1 MQQWKPD
8 IDHDTSTCK
17 SGNPLTGN
25 TYSPFLLIRNLTFH
39 SILREEE
46 WLLWSIDTALFT
58 ATSLNPGPSDP
69 SWERSDLCFAEP
81 LCCRSAETL
90 EFQSIGERTHLGHR
104 CFVMALGAIEASLI
118 FFMITAIRCAHCT
131 FTPADNYLIDCG
143 SLTNTTIGS
152 RVFVADVSLSST
164 LTPSSNNLANASLSS
179 IPSSY
184 GAALFQSARVFTAPS
199 SYSFQIKAHGRHFIR
214 LYFFPF
220 VHRSYNLSAATFSV
234 SAQDVALL
242 DDFQPKANATA
253 VKEFSLNITS
263 DTLILAFAPTGSSPL
278 AFVNAIEVVSVPDD
292 LIGDAAKTVQPQGT
306 YRGLS
311 GQPLETMYRINMGG
325 PQILP
330 NNDTLWRT
338 WETDGKFLLASGL
351 SQQVI
356 YSGRINHVPGGA
368 TQETAPD
375 AVYASAAEL
384 SDAAQNTSNS
394 LFNVTWQF
402 DVDAKSSYLIRFH
415 FCDIVSKAAGDL
427 LFNVYINT
435 WLASNDLDLATIT
448 LHSLATA
455 VFMDFVVGADVG
467 SDKLS
472 VGISPSTLNGDVQNA
487 ILNGLEIMKINGS
500 AGSAVVVTP
509 PGSKK
514 HFGVILGSILGAI
527 AVVAIAA
534 IVVCWVLRRRKLTKK
549 YSKTWAPFS
558 INGFTSHSAV
568 SGTSNGTVFT
578 IGQNGSLGYRFT
590 FAVLHEATNNF
601 DEDWVIGVGGFGK
614 VYRGALRDETR
625 VAVKRGNP
633 TSQQGLNEF
642 HTEIEL
648 LSRLRHRHLV
658 SLIGYCDEKN
668 EMILVYEYM
677 EKGTLKS
684 HLYGSNLPPLSW
696 KQRLE
701 ICIGSARGLHYLH
714 TGQAKAIIH
723 RDVKSANILL
733 DENLLAKVA
742 DFGLSK
748 TGPELDQ
755 THVSTAVKGS
765 FGYLD
770 PEYFRRQ
777 QLTEKSDVYS
787 FGVVL
792 LEVLCARP
800 VIDPTLPREMV
811 NLAEWGMKW
820 QKRGELEQLVDARVA
835 GSIKPES
842 LRKYGETIEKCLADS
857 GVDRPSMGD
866 VLWNLEYVLHLQE
879 ADADASQVD
888 SINGIAELSPRL
900 QNMDALESTPAGEA
914 GTAPLNDLTEVSMSK
929 VFSQLIKSEGR

>member
-1 MQQWKPD
+1 MGALANRATRRRGCGADATALGVASPSLLHPILSSSSSSSLPKPFVPKETTKEGKLAVAFSYLFS
-8 IDHDTSTCK
+8 HDATSKGLSWQPPHPCYCPK
-17 SGNPLTGN
+17 CHDGNDGGVRSEAAKTQTNGGHIGGEKRSL
-25 TYSPFLLIRNLTFH
+25 
-39 SILREEE
+39 ILRGVAGYPTPSSNSAFFE
-46 WLLWSIDTALFT
+46 SRFGAFIDTALFA
-58 ATSLNPGPSDP
+58 ATSLNP

-90 EFQSIGERTHLGHR
+90 ELQSIGERTHLGYH
-104 CFVMALGAIEASLI
+104 CFVMALRAIEASLI
-118 FFMITAIRCAHCT
+118 FFMITAIRCVHCT

-152 RVFVADVSLSST
+152 RVFAADVSLSST
-164 LTPSSNNLANASLSS
+164 LTPSSNNLANTSLSS
-179 IPSSY
+179 IPSAY
-184 GAALFQSARVFTAPS
+184 GAALFQSARVFTEPS
-199 SYSFQIKAHGRHFIR
+199 SYSFQINAHGRHFIR

-220 VHRSYNLSAATFSV
+220 LHRSYDLSAATFSV

-242 DDFQPKANATA
+242 GDFQPKANATA
-253 VKEFSLNITS
+253 VKEFSLDITS
-263 DTLILAFAPTGSSPL
+263 DTLSLTFAPTGSSPL

-292 LIGDAAKTVQPQGT
+292 LIGDTAKTVQPLGT

-325 PQILP
+325 PRLLP

-338 WETDGKFLLASGL
+338 WETDSKFLLASGL
-351 SQQVI
+351 SQPVS
-356 YSGRINHVPGGA
+356 YSGRIIRVPGGA

-375 AVYASAAEL
+375 AVYASAEEL

-435 WLASNDLDLATIT
+435 WLAANDLDLATST
-448 LHSLATA
+448 VRSLATA
-455 VFMDFVVGADVG
+455 VFMDFVVEADVG

-514 HFGVILGSILGAI
+514 HFGVVILGSILGAI
-527 AVVAIAA
+527 VVAA
-534 IVVCWVLRRRKLTKK
+534 IVVCCVLRRRRRRRKLAKK

-558 INGFTSHSAV
+558 TDGFTSYSA
-568 SGTSNGTVFT
+568 
-578 IGQNGSLGYRFT
+578 I
-590 FAVLHEATNNF
+590 
-601 DEDWVIGVGGFGK
+601 
-614 VYRGALRDETR
+614 
-625 VAVKRGNP
+625 
-633 TSQQGLNEF
+633 
-642 HTEIEL
+642 
-648 LSRLRHRHLV
+648 
-658 SLIGYCDEKN
+658 
-668 EMILVYEYM
+668 
-677 EKGTLKS
+677 
-684 HLYGSNLPPLSW
+684 
-696 KQRLE
+696 
-701 ICIGSARGLHYLH
+701 
-714 TGQAKAIIH
+714 
-723 RDVKSANILL
+723 
-733 DENLLAKVA
+733 
-742 DFGLSK
+742 
-748 TGPELDQ
+748 
-755 THVSTAVKGS
+755 
-765 FGYLD
+765 
-770 PEYFRRQ
+770 
-777 QLTEKSDVYS
+777 
-787 FGVVL
+787 
-792 LEVLCARP
+792 
-800 VIDPTLPREMV
+800 
-811 NLAEWGMKW
+811 
-820 QKRGELEQLVDARVA
+820 VDARIA

-866 VLWNLEYVLHLQE
+866 VLWNLEYLLHLQE

-888 SINGIAELSPRL
+888 SINGITELSPRL

-914 GTAPLNDLTEVSMSK
+914 GTSPLNDLTEVSMSK

>member
-1 MQQWKPD
+1 MA
-8 IDHDTSTCK
+8 
-17 SGNPLTGN
+17 
-25 TYSPFLLIRNLTFH
+25 IR
-39 SILREEE
+39 
-46 WLLWSIDTALFT
+46 
-58 ATSLNPGPSDP
+58 
-69 SWERSDLCFAEP
+69 
-81 LCCRSAETL
+81 
-90 EFQSIGERTHLGHR
+90 
-104 CFVMALGAIEASLI
+104 AIEASLV
-118 FFMITAIRCAHCT
+118 FFLITALRCVHST

-143 SLTNTTIGS
+143 SLTNTTIGG

-164 LTPSSNNLANASLSS
+164 LTPSSNNLANTSLSS
-179 IPSSY
+179 IPSAY

-220 VHRSYNLSAATFSV
+220 VHRSYNLSAATFNV
-234 SAQDVALL
+234 SAQGVALL

-263 DTLILAFAPTGSSPL
+263 DTLSLAFAPTGSSPL
-278 AFVNAIEVVSVPDD
+278 AFVNAIEVVSVPDN

-325 PQILP
+325 PLILP

-351 SQQVI
+351 SQPVI
-356 YSGRINHVPGGA
+356 FSGIINHVPGGA

-384 SDAAQNTSNS
+384 PDAAQNTSNS

-402 DVDAKSSYLIRFH
+402 DVDAKSSYLI
-415 FCDIVSKAAGDL
+415 
-427 LFNVYINT
+427 
-435 WLASNDLDLATIT
+435 
-448 LHSLATA
+448 SLATA
-455 VFMDFVVGADVG
+455 VFMDFVVEADVG

-472 VGISPSTLNGDVQNA
+472 VGISPSTLNGGVQNA

-527 AVVAIAA
+527 AVVAVAA
-534 IVVCWVLRRRKLTKK
+534 IVVCWVLRRRKLAKK
-549 YSKTWAPFS
+549 YSRTWAPFS
-558 INGFTSHSAV
+558 INGFASHSAV

-578 IGQNGSLGYRFT
+578 IGQNGSLGYRFS

-633 TSQQGLNEF
+633 TSQQGFNEF
-642 HTEIEL
+642 RTEIEL

-684 HLYGSNLPPLSW
+684 HLYGSNLPPLGW

-820 QKRGELEQLVDARVA
+820 QKRGELEQIVDARVA

-879 ADADASQVD
+879 ADADASQLD

>member
-1 MQQWKPD
+1 MA
-8 IDHDTSTCK
+8 
-17 SGNPLTGN
+17 
-25 TYSPFLLIRNLTFH
+25 IR
-39 SILREEE
+39 
-46 WLLWSIDTALFT
+46 
-58 ATSLNPGPSDP
+58 
-69 SWERSDLCFAEP
+69 
-81 LCCRSAETL
+81 
-90 EFQSIGERTHLGHR
+90 
-104 CFVMALGAIEASLI
+104 AIEASLV
-118 FFMITAIRCAHCT
+118 FFLITALRCVHST

-143 SLTNTTIGS
+143 SLTNTTIGG

-164 LTPSSNNLANASLSS
+164 LTPSSNNLANTSLSS
-179 IPSSY
+179 IPSAY

-220 VHRSYNLSAATFSV
+220 VHRSYNLSAATFNV
-234 SAQDVALL
+234 SAQGVALL

-263 DTLILAFAPTGSSPL
+263 DTLSLAFAPTGSSPL
-278 AFVNAIEVVSVPDD
+278 AFVNAIEVVSVPDN

-325 PQILP
+325 PLILP

-351 SQQVI
+351 SQPVI
-356 YSGRINHVPGGA
+356 FSGIINHVPGGA

-384 SDAAQNTSNS
+384 PDAAQNTSNS

-402 DVDAKSSYLIRFH
+402 DVDAKSSYL
-415 FCDIVSKAAGDL
+415 
-427 LFNVYINT
+427 
-435 WLASNDLDLATIT
+435 
-448 LHSLATA
+448 SLATA
-455 VFMDFVVGADVG
+455 VFMDFVVEADVG

-472 VGISPSTLNGDVQNA
+472 VGISPSTLNGGVQNA

-527 AVVAIAA
+527 AVVAVAA
-534 IVVCWVLRRRKLTKK
+534 IVVCWV
-549 YSKTWAPFS
+549 
-558 INGFTSHSAV
+558 
-568 SGTSNGTVFT
+568 
-578 IGQNGSLGYRFT
+578 NGSLGYRFS

-633 TSQQGLNEF
+633 TSQQGFNEF
-642 HTEIEL
+642 RTEIEL

-684 HLYGSNLPPLSW
+684 HL
-696 KQRLE
+696 
-701 ICIGSARGLHYLH
+701 GLHYLH

-755 THVSTAVKGS
+755 THV
-765 FGYLD
+765 
-770 PEYFRRQ
+770 
-777 QLTEKSDVYS
+777 
-787 FGVVL
+787 
-792 LEVLCARP
+792 LCARP

-820 QKRGELEQLVDARVA
+820 QKRGELEQIVDARVA

-879 ADADASQVD
+879 ADADASQLD

>member
-1 MQQWKPD
+1 
-8 IDHDTSTCK
+8 
-17 SGNPLTGN
+17 
-25 TYSPFLLIRNLTFH
+25 
-39 SILREEE
+39 
-46 WLLWSIDTALFT
+46 
-58 ATSLNPGPSDP
+58 
-69 SWERSDLCFAEP
+69 
-81 LCCRSAETL
+81 
-90 EFQSIGERTHLGHR
+90 
-104 CFVMALGAIEASLI
+104 
-118 FFMITAIRCAHCT
+118 
-131 FTPADNYLIDCG
+131 
-143 SLTNTTIGS
+143 
-152 RVFVADVSLSST
+152 
-164 LTPSSNNLANASLSS
+164 
-179 IPSSY
+179 
-184 GAALFQSARVFTAPS
+184 
-199 SYSFQIKAHGRHFIR
+199 
-214 LYFFPF
+214 
-220 VHRSYNLSAATFSV
+220 
-234 SAQDVALL
+234 
-242 DDFQPKANATA
+242 
-253 VKEFSLNITS
+253 
-263 DTLILAFAPTGSSPL
+263 
-278 AFVNAIEVVSVPDD
+278 
-292 LIGDAAKTVQPQGT
+292 
-306 YRGLS
+306 
-311 GQPLETMYRINMGG
+311 
-325 PQILP
+325 
-330 NNDTLWRT
+330 
-338 WETDGKFLLASGL
+338 
-351 SQQVI
+351 
-356 YSGRINHVPGGA
+356 
-368 TQETAPD
+368 
-375 AVYASAAEL
+375 
-384 SDAAQNTSNS
+384 
-394 LFNVTWQF
+394 
-402 DVDAKSSYLIRFH
+402 
-415 FCDIVSKAAGDL
+415 
-427 LFNVYINT
+427 
-435 WLASNDLDLATIT
+435 
-448 LHSLATA
+448 
-455 VFMDFVVGADVG
+455 
-467 SDKLS
+467 
-472 VGISPSTLNGDVQNA
+472 
-487 ILNGLEIMKINGS
+487 MKINGS

-527 AVVAIAA
+527 AVVAVAA
-534 IVVCWVLRRRKLTKK
+534 IVVCWVLRRRKLAKK
-549 YSKTWAPFS
+549 YSRTWAPFS
-558 INGFTSHSAV
+558 INGFASHSAV

-578 IGQNGSLGYRFT
+578 IGQNGSLGYRFS

-633 TSQQGLNEF
+633 TSQQGFNEF
-642 HTEIEL
+642 RTEIEL

-684 HLYGSNLPPLSW
+684 HLYGSNLPPLGW

-820 QKRGELEQLVDARVA
+820 QKRGELEQIVDARVA

-879 ADADASQVD
+879 ADADASQLD

>member
-1 MQQWKPD
+1 
-8 IDHDTSTCK
+8 
-17 SGNPLTGN
+17 
-25 TYSPFLLIRNLTFH
+25 
-39 SILREEE
+39 
-46 WLLWSIDTALFT
+46 
-58 ATSLNPGPSDP
+58 
-69 SWERSDLCFAEP
+69 
-81 LCCRSAETL
+81 
-90 EFQSIGERTHLGHR
+90 
-104 CFVMALGAIEASLI
+104 
-118 FFMITAIRCAHCT
+118 MIAAIRCVHCT

-152 RVFVADVSLSST
+152 R
-164 LTPSSNNLANASLSS
+164 
-179 IPSSY
+179 
-184 GAALFQSARVFTAPS
+184 
-199 SYSFQIKAHGRHFIR
+199 
-214 LYFFPF
+214 
-220 VHRSYNLSAATFSV
+220 
-234 SAQDVALL
+234 
-242 DDFQPKANATA
+242 ANATA

-263 DTLILAFAPTGSSPL
+263 DTLILTFAPTGSSPL

-356 YSGRINHVPGGA
+356 FSGRINHVLGGA
-368 TQETAPD
+368 TEETAPD

-427 LFNVYINT
+427 LFN
-435 WLASNDLDLATIT
+435 
-448 LHSLATA
+448 
-455 VFMDFVVGADVG
+455 ADVG

-514 HFGVILGSILGAI
+514 HFGLA
-527 AVVAIAA
+527 
-534 IVVCWVLRRRKLTKK
+534 KK

-578 IGQNGSLGYRFT
+578 IGQNGSLGYRFS

-642 HTEIEL
+642 RTEIEL

-684 HLYGSNLPPLSW
+684 HLYGSNLPPL
-696 KQRLE
+696 
-701 ICIGSARGLHYLH
+701 I
-714 TGQAKAIIH
+714 KAIIH

-787 FGVVL
+787 FG
-792 LEVLCARP
+792 
-800 VIDPTLPREMV
+800 
-811 NLAEWGMKW
+811 
-820 QKRGELEQLVDARVA
+820 KRGELEQIVDARVA

-879 ADADASQVD
+879 ADADASQ
-888 SINGIAELSPRL
+888 
-900 QNMDALESTPAGEA
+900 STPAREA
-914 GTAPLNDLTEVSMSK
+914 GTSPLNDLTEVSMSK